1 MTVTD
6 KIKSDI
12 GHIPKN
18 IFLKN
23 HIIVLQKPYLHEY
36 AEHHVDHICGFSERT
51 FKLEI

>member
-1 MTVTD
+1 MYLHFWNELKISMTVTD

-23 HIIVLQKPYLHEY
+23 HIIVLQKPYLHE
-36 AEHHVDHICGFSERT
+36 
-51 FKLEI
+51 